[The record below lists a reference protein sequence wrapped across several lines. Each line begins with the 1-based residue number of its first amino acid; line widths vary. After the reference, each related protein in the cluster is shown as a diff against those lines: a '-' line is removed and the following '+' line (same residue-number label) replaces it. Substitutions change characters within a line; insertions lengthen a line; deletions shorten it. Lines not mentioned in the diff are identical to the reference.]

1 MQQLKLKDKKYFKK
15 NKKKFKNSNKMPNFV
30 PNLEMKMLNSKN
42 NYMKKKKI
50 RKLFQKNVKIYNMKW
65 NN

>member
-1 MQQLKLKDKKYFKK
+1 
-15 NKKKFKNSNKMPNFV
+15 MPNFV
-30 PNLEMKMLNSKN
+30 PNSEMKMLNSKN
-42 NYMKKKKI
+42 NCKKKKKI

>member
-1 MQQLKLKDKKYFKK
+1 
-15 NKKKFKNSNKMPNFV
+15 MPNFV

-50 RKLFQKNVKIYNMKW
+50 RKLFQKNVKIYNMKQ